1 MNDPRASQIL
11 RGMQIEFQYVLNKYL
26 NDSSL
31 TVEQV
36 AEAAGV
42 SVPIVKQL
50 AAGTYTGLISYLFA
64 VSLAI
69 GKVPNISLVSTTPT
83 APPDEKPA

>member
-1 MNDPRASQIL
+1 MNDPRAAQLL
-11 RGMQIEFQYVLNKYL
+11 RGINIEFQYVLNKYL
-26 NDSSL
+26 NDTGQ

-42 SVPIVKQL
+42 SDVVVKRM
-50 AAGTYTGLISYLFA
+50 AAGTYTGLLSYLFA

-69 GKVPNISLVSTTPT
+69 GRVPLIDLAPTDPTPLS
-83 APPDEKPA
+83 A

>member
-1 MNDPRASQIL
+1 MNTPRATQLL
-11 RGMQIEFQYVLNKYL
+11 RGMQIEFQYLLNKHL
-26 NDSSL
+26 NDNGL

-50 AAGTYTGLISYLFA
+50 AAGTYTGLLSYLFA

-69 GKVPNISLVSTTPT
+69 GKAPSISLTPVEPT
-83 APPDEKPA
+83 A